1 MKIGVI
7 GLGHVGAHVVSAIVQ
22 KNLAS
27 ELYLYDLNEKKL
39 IAEINDL
46 EQASLLEDTNPRFI
60 KANLEDLLYCDIV
73 INTASKRIISGD
85 RLKELEGTKEIIYSL
100 FKNFNNDNFK
110 GIIINISNP
119 CDIISYLI
127 HKITGIDSKRVIGTG
142 TLLDS
147 IRFKAVLSKKLNVS
161 PKDIYALV
169 VGEHGESQVNAY
181 SNCNVYGINL
191 ETYLEINKIEFDK
204 NEIKSLVSQA
214 GWDIFSVKG
223 ATEYGIGSVTA
234 YLIDC
239 IKNDKRISIPFSHPY
254 IFKDREIY
262 ISTLAILGENGYVS
276 DVDLFLNSS
285 EKEEFEKSCLLI
297 DKIIANLNA

>member
-100 FKNFNNDNFK
+100 FKNFNKDNFK

-127 HKITGIDSKRVIGTG
+127 HKITGIDSKRIIGTG

-161 PKDIYALV
+161 PKDIHALV

-191 ETYLEINKIEFDK
+191 EKYLEINKIEFNR

-239 IKNDKRISIPFSHPY
+239 IKNDKRISIPYSHSY
-254 IFKDREIY
+254 IYNGKIIY
-262 ISTLAILGENGYVS
+262 ISTPALLGEEGYIVDSPLVLSEVENQAFMNSCTLIS
-276 DVDLFLNSS
+276 DI
-285 EKEEFEKSCLLI
+285 I
-297 DKIIANLNA
+297 DELNA